1 MKLRSKTTAIGL
13 VLFVAACGSSALGVM
28 DIGSLGSGF
37 VQAFSTDTL
46 GEPVDAQSLI
56 IADISFTTDP
66 FNP

>member
-13 VLFVAACGSSALGVM
+13 VLFVAACGSSALGVV

-37 VQAFSTDTL
+37 VQAFSAEPL
-46 GEPVDAQSLI
+46 GEPVDAQSVN
-56 IADISFTTDP
+56 IAAISFTTDP